1 MLHRSRA
8 LVRDPS
14 DLKWF
19 RNLAI
24 SHIIAKT
31 LDGLDMKLPAPS
43 VNMDRIR
50 ALYHEA
56 AKAMPA

>member
-56 AKAMPA
+56 AKATPA